1 VQQLIVKFQLQAII
15 KQFPMLQEFLLEPIA
30 LIYIDASLIVR
41 SVESRFIQAE
51 LIIVDKV
58 PVAE

>member
-1 VQQLIVKFQLQAII
+1 
-15 KQFPMLQEFLLEPIA
+15 MLQEFLLEPIA

-51 LIIVDKV
+51 LIIVNKV